1 MNQFTTD
8 FAQALVQKEDV
19 TKIFRSHLENAVNT
33 LLASELTAFLDYEKY
48 DRIGFNTGNS
58 RNGSY
63 ERTLHTE
70 FGGFWC
76 KDCICLKEVY
86 SVLLVFNLMKLF
98 QIVGE

>member
-8 FAQALVQKEDV
+8 LVQALVQKEDV
-19 TKIFRSHLENAVNT
+19 TEIFRSHLENAVNT

-63 ERTLHTE
+63 ERTLNT
-70 FGGFWC
+70 
-76 KDCICLKEVY
+76 V
-86 SVLLVFNLMKLF
+86 V
-98 QIVGE
+98 

>member
-8 FAQALVQKEDV
+8 FVQALVQKEDV
-19 TKIFRSHLENAVNT
+19 TKIFRSHL
-33 LLASELTAFLDYEKY
+33 EKY

-70 FGGFWC
+70 FGELHLVIPRDRNDRRWLLIKEPMIRLKRLSF
-76 KDCICLKEVY
+76 ICSKRV
-86 SVLLVFNLMKLF
+86 
-98 QIVGE
+98 